1 MPKPE
6 KVAAVKEIAQ
16 DLSSTDVYYFV
27 DYRGLTFKETAQLRA
42 RLQEA
47 GATLKVV
54 KNTLARIAAAE
65 ANVEG
70 LERFLQGP
78 TAIAYCYGDPARVA
92 KVLQD
97 FAREKKKTSVRG
109 ARLQHLLLD
118 QTGVERIATLPSRE
132 QLVGQVV
139 GLIAAPLRGL
149 VTVLGGPMRGLAVV
163 LDQIREQK
171 AQAA

>member
-1 MPKPE
+1 MPRPE

-16 DLSSTDVYYFV
+16 DLSSTDVCYFV
-27 DYRGLTFKETAQLRA
+27 DYRGLTFKETEQLRA
-42 RLQEA
+42 RLREA

-54 KNTLARIAAAE
+54 KNTLIRIAAAE
-65 ANVEG
+65 AKVEG
-70 LERFLQGP
+70 LEGFLQGP

-92 KVLQD
+92 KILLD

-118 QTGVERIATLPSRE
+118 QASVERLATLPSRE
-132 QLVGQVV
+132 HLVGQVV

-149 VTVLGGPMRGLAVV
+149 VTVLAVPMRGLATV